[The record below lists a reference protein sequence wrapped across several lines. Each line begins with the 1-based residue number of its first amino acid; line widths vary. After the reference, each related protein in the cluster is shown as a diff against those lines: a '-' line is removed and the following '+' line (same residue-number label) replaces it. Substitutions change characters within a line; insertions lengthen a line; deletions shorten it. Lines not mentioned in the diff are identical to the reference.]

1 MANVYLCMNRN
12 VNIKYVEMP
21 DSLKK
26 QYQYETKA
34 NLNKLRSFGYKKKFY
49 TLKEGISDYIE
60 ILESSDCFS

>member
-1 MANVYLCMNRN
+1 
-12 VNIKYVEMP
+12 MP

-34 NLNKLRSFGYKKKFY
+34 NLNKLRNFGYKKEFY

-60 ILESSDCFS
+60 ILESSDYIS